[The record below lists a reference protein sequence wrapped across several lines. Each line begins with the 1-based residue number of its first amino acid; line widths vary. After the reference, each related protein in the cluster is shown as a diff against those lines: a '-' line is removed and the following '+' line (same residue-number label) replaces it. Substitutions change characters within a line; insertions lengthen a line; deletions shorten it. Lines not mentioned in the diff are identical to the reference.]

1 MNTNALYVVIF
12 SRSSQLPAAIKM
24 WSVATPAKVTKS
36 TRYCRPAASGEVPA
50 LGNRSVYRQV
60 AEINQDFPERPKHGL
75 RWSLPFSYFS
85 LADFLGANSNTR
97 SFLLR
102 RLYSRLATSSRCA
115 GSFCSLSMPFCNW
128 VFSSSSAIFC
138 C

>member
-1 MNTNALYVVIF
+1 MSTSVPHVVIF
-12 SRSSQLPAAIKM
+12 SRFSRLLAAIRM

-36 TRYCRPAASGEVPA
+36 TRFYRPVASGEAPA
-50 LGNRSVYRQV
+50 LGNRSAYPQA
-60 AEINQDFPERPKHGL
+60 AEINQVFPELPNHGL
-75 RWSLPFSYFS
+75 RRSPLLSYFS
-85 LADFLGANSNTR
+85 LAVFLGANSNTR

-102 RLYSRLATSSRCA
+102 RLYSLLATSSRCA

-128 VFSSSSAIFC
+128 AFSASSTTFC